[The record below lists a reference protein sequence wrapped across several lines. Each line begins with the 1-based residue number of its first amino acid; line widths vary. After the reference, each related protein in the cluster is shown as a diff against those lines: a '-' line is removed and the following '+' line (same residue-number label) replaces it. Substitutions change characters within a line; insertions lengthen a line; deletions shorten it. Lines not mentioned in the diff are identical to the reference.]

1 MEREFTKDNFSAEVL
16 EASKDKPVLVDFF
29 ATWCGP
35 CQVQGPI
42 VEDLAKDL
50 GDKAVIGKLDSDQA
64 MDIARSYGVMSIPTL
79 IVFRNGEPAERF
91 VGVQDKEILAEAISK
106 HL

>member
-1 MEREFTKDNFSAEVL
+1 MEKQFTKDNFASEVI
-16 EASKDKPVLVDFF
+16 EASKTQPVLVDFF

-42 VEDLAKDL
+42 VEELA
-50 GDKAVIGKLDSDQA
+50 GEYAGKAAIGKLDADQA

-79 IVFRNGEPAERF
+79 IVFKNGEPAERF
-91 VGVQDKEILAEAISK
+91 TGVQERETLNDAITK
-106 HL
+106 LL

>member
-1 MEREFTKDNFSAEVL
+1 MEKEFTKDTFAAEVV
-16 EASKDKPVLVDFF
+16 EASKSKPVLVDFF

-42 VEDLAKDL
+42 VEELANDL
-50 GDKAVIGKLDSDQA
+50 GDKAIVGKIDSDQA
-64 MDIARSYGVMSIPTL
+64 MEIARSYGVMSIPTL
-79 IVFRNGEPAERF
+79 IVFRNGEPVERF
-91 VGVQDKEILAEAISK
+91 VGVQEKDILAEAINK